1 MAPPKKLASP
11 ATGRAGTEA
20 DASAEPATP
29 PPATL
34 AMPGESAKPAGT
46 GQPSPAAALGEI
58 VSLLVQSPSH
68 RHLFLNDL
76 EWLVVPPVMLRQFA
90 LFRQGARPVA
100 YASWALVNDAVERR
114 LMAGQPRLA
123 PAEWRS
129 GDRVWLMDMVAPF
142 GGGEKLFDELRARVL
157 AGREVKAIR
166 SGPGGRKVET
176 WPAAAKK
183 A

>member
-1 MAPPKKLASP
+1 MAPPKKPASP
-11 ATGRAGTEA
+11 AAGRAGTEA

-90 LFRQGARPVA
+90 LFRQG
-100 YASWALVNDAVERR
+100 ERR

>member
-1 MAPPKKLASP
+1 MAPPKKPVAP
-11 ATGRAGTEA
+11 AAGRAG
-20 DASAEPATP
+20 AEPAAASSTP
-29 PPATL
+29 APATL
-34 AMPGESAKPAGT
+34 AMPGSPAQPAT
-46 GQPSPAAALGEI
+46 GQPSPTAALGEI
-58 VSLLVQSPSH
+58 VSLLVQSPAH
-68 RHLFLNDL
+68 RHLFLADL

-90 LFRQGARPVA
+90 LFRQGPRPIA
-100 YASWALVNDAVERR
+100 YASWALERRRERR

-142 GGGEKLFDELRARVL
+142 GGGEKLFDELRNRVL

-166 SGPGGRKVET
+166 SGPGGRKVES
-176 WPAAAKK
+176 WPAAKK